1 MCGNDQYYKASPPT
15 GKKCDFTWTLTPS
28 SNVDYDLY
36 VKRADCPST
45 SNSDC
50 SSIKTTG
57 KTESCT
63 ISGAAETVYALAH
76 KFLGTGDYSISVS
89 ISNCVDAG
97 CKACGYPTTD
107 SCWRKMK
114 NSNCNDID
122 WYDFTGFSSTG
133 RACGIKTSQE
143 QHYDVSSFIGE
154 GIGYLW
160 CPETETM
167 WKGIDCSSY
176 PSWAGSEGDVCKV
189 WYKTGPTTYDSKQ
202 GNWDPD
208 DNACIINCNGKR
220 ESTASDARDYCGS
233 SGAGDSQ
240 CEQACGADPK
250 CDEKNTLYDCG
261 TNGKCTSDCTC
272 CEASD
277 SDGGEDYLVKGTTTG
292 LVSSNNVLSCDTKT
306 DYCWDSTTLVE
317 YYVTSDKYLNW
328 RSYSC
333 SLRND
338 GKVRCIDGRCGCLY
352 DSDCPPGGPNNLVKG
367 KCDSPVRGHTTSLI
381 GMVWNA

>member
-1 MCGNDQYYKASPPT
+1 
-15 GKKCDFTWTLTPS
+15 
-28 SNVDYDLY
+28 
-36 VKRADCPST
+36 
-45 SNSDC
+45 
-50 SSIKTTG
+50 
-57 KTESCT
+57 
-63 ISGAAETVYALAH
+63 
-76 KFLGTGDYSISVS
+76 
-89 ISNCVDAG
+89 
-97 CKACGYPTTD
+97 
-107 SCWRKMK
+107 
-114 NSNCNDID
+114 
-122 WYDFTGFSSTG
+122 
-133 RACGIKTSQE
+133 
-143 QHYDVSSFIGE
+143 
-154 GIGYLW
+154 
-160 CPETETM
+160 M

-189 WYKTGPTTYDSKQ
+189 WYQTGPISYASKQ

-220 ESTASDARDYCGS
+220 ESSLSDARDYCGS
-233 SGAGDSQ
+233 SGAGDSK

-250 CDEKNTLYDCG
+250 CDEKDTLYDCG

-292 LVSSNNVLSCDTKT
+292 LVSSNHHNVLSCDTKT

-338 GKVRCIDGRCGCLY
+338 GNVRCIDGRCGCLY

-367 KCDSPVRGHTTSLI
+367 KCDSPSGTDNPDTSGYTYTCYWMPCKKNEECVDNSCCVTSSQDSNKANQGKCVSQGIYSNNPKWLCDPPNGWASNRI
-381 GMVWNA
+381 EPEAKTQNILEVILDFFSHFLQR